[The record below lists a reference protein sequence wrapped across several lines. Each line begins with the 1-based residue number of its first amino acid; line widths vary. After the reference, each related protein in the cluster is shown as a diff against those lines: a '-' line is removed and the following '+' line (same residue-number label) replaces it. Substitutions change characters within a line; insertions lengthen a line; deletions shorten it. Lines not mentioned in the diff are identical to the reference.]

1 MSSNKKSAVWS
12 YFTKSIHNN
21 IVSCTKCSQTFKNLQ
36 GNTSTLHRHLFN
48 KHQINTHS
56 DEEQPQSKKIKLIDN
71 FVVKC
76 SLEETV
82 AKLASLDGISIR
94 GFVRSAFIRSS
105 FSLRGMK
112 LPQDETAVMLLIHKF
127 YEQVKEE
134 QKLAIK
140 NDLIKLKKFSLSLD
154 EWTSSSNRR

>member
-1 MSSNKKSAVWS
+1 
-12 YFTKSIHNN
+12 
-21 IVSCTKCSQTFKNLQ
+21 
-36 GNTSTLHRHLFN
+36 
-48 KHQINTHS
+48 
-56 DEEQPQSKKIKLIDN
+56 
-71 FVVKC
+71 
-76 SLEETV
+76 
-82 AKLASLDGISIR
+82 
-94 GFVRSAFIRSS
+94 
-105 FSLRGMK
+105 MK